1 LNYVLHK
8 ATSLFPDNKFLVINI
23 GLPHTKNRQGRAK
36 AKFVAINI
44 GLPHPKNRQGRA
56 KA

>member
-1 LNYVLHK
+1 LI
-8 ATSLFPDNKFLVINI
+8 DI
-23 GLPHTKNRQGRAK
+23 GLPHPKNRQGRAK